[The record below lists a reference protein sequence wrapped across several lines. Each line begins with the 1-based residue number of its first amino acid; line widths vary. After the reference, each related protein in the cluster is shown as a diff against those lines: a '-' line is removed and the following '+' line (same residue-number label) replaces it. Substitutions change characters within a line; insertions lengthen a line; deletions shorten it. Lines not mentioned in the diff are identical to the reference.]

1 MTVTAKREW
10 KAQLILH
17 TGSRRSEISQ
27 AATHGYFV
35 TELKLES
42 GPPHPS
48 QAHSTGGHRERKERK
63 MGKGIC
69 MWIGLLSKKKTS

>member
-1 MTVTAKREW
+1 MTAERERE
-10 KAQLILH
+10 APLSLH
-17 TGSRRSEISQ
+17 PGSGGSEISQ
-27 AATHGYFV
+27 PAAHGYFV

-48 QAHSTGGHRERKERK
+48 QAPSTGGPGEGEERK

-69 MWIGLLSKKKTS
+69 MWIGLLSKKKRS